1 MYDTAHHRMDH
12 WRPFLMLAVALIVA
26 GAFRSVWATRLDGF
40 TVDEPWHVTAGV
52 AYLRTG
58 EYYLNAE
65 HPPLVKL
72 VAALAAPRSVFHF
85 TEPTSLRDKTEERR
99 FVEEII
105 YTHNDADKIQS
116 RVRVVMYVF
125 NGLLLLLFA
134 AAAVRVFGGAV
145 ALGALLFA
153 LIDPT
158 VAAHWPVVMTDHPV
172 GLLSVASALLCLEAL
187 RKWTWVNVGL
197 LSIVLGL
204 TLSAKHSGLIAFGFT
219 GVLGLAAILWEF
231 RHEKRVM
238 AWRICIF
245 LLPFA
250 GAVTILWGTYRF
262 HYREGK
268 GSDEKFNRTLASKI
282 GDVRSPIWR
291 ASLTG
296 LDELRLLPRSY
307 IWGLADIVR
316 TGLEGRAYSTY
327 AFGRLSFMERRPLIF
342 PGYIAVK
349 LPLALTV
356 LSCLGC
362 TIAFWPGTS
371 RADKL
376 AVAVLL
382 LLAVTQLVILARS
395 GADYAGV
402 RHALTVYFV
411 MAILGG
417 FAVRHLLRVRARTI
431 GFVIL
436 GLSLAACFPALAV
449 ERPWEYHNILVGGT
463 GQAYRYFRNDGIDV
477 GQRDKE
483 IADYCHRK
491 LEPSGEVPYLI
502 YYRSFIKP
510 DLVEYR
516 HLKVRALD
524 DPESDDL
531 PPTTISGTL
540 LTLASAAAP
549 AIWSDY
555 KALRDAQPVDR
566 IGNMLVY
573 RGTFYLPNARADA
586 LVDRADKLLGDPPR
600 FPEIEDILREGLVL
614 RPNDYGAWMLLGNLH
629 LLRGERELAAAAYQK
644 ARDAVPPSPVRQLFE
659 EQIRLVSSQAN
670 FVTLMRDPS
679 IE

>member
-1 MYDTAHHRMDH
+1 MHQLDD
-12 WRPFLMLAVALIVA
+12 WRLFLSLAVALIVA
-26 GAFRSVWATRLDGF
+26 GAVRSSWATRRDGF

-58 EYYLNAE
+58 EYYLNPE

-72 VAALAAPRSVFHF
+72 VAALAAPRSVFRF
-85 TEPTSLRDKTEERR
+85 TEPSSLHDKTEERK
-99 FVEEII
+99 FVQNTMYEQ
-105 YTHNDADKIQS
+105 NDADKVQS

-125 NGLLLLLFA
+125 NGLLVLLFA
-134 AAAVRVFGGAV
+134 ASAFRVFGGVV
-145 ALGALLFA
+145 ALGALLFV

-158 VAAHWPVVMTDHPV
+158 VAAHWPVVMTDLPV
-172 GLLSVASALLCLEAL
+172 GLLSVTCVLVCLQAL
-187 RKWTWVNVGL
+187 RNCTWVNVGL
-197 LSIVLGL
+197 MSIVLGL
-204 TLSAKHSGLIAFGFT
+204 TLSVKHSGLISFGFT
-219 GVLGLAAILWEF
+219 GILGLAAMLWEF
-231 RHEKRVM
+231 RREKRVM

-245 LLPFA
+245 LLAFV
-250 GAVTILWGTYRF
+250 GAMAILWGTYGF
-262 HYREGK
+262 HYRESK
-268 GSDEKFNRTLASKI
+268 GSEEKFNRTLASKI
-282 GDVRSPIWR
+282 GDVRSPIWQ

-296 LDELRLLPRSY
+296 LDEWRLLPRSY
-307 IWGLADIVR
+307 TWGLADIVR

-327 AFGRLSFMERRPLIF
+327 AFGRLTFMERRPLIF
-342 PGYIAVK
+342 PGYIAVR
-349 LPLALTV
+349 LPIGLTV

-362 TIAFWPGTS
+362 AIAFWRGTS
-371 RADKL
+371 KPDKL
-376 AVAVLL
+376 AVSVLL
-382 LLAVTQLVILARS
+382 ALAVTLLTILARS

-402 RHALTVYFV
+402 RHALTIYFV
-411 MAILGG
+411 MAILAG
-417 FAVRHLLRVRARTI
+417 FAVRYMLRPSARTI
-431 GFVIL
+431 SVVAL
-436 GLSLAACFPALAV
+436 GLFLAACFPALAV

-463 GQAYRYFRNDGIDV
+463 GQAYRYFRNDGIDL

-491 LEPSGEVPYLI
+491 LEPTGEVPYLI

-510 DLVEYR
+510 DLIEYR

-524 DPESDDL
+524 DRASDDL

-555 KALRDAQPVDR
+555 KALRDAQPIDR
-566 IGNMLVY
+566 IGNILVY

-586 LVDRADKLLGDPPR
+586 LFDRADKLLGDPEPR
-600 FPEIEDILREGLVL
+600 FPEIEELLREGLVL

-629 LLRGERELAAAAYQK
+629 LLRGERELAVAAYQK
-644 ARDAVPPSPVRQLFE
+644 ARDVVPPSPVRQLFE
-659 EQIRLVSSQAN
+659 EQIRLVSTQPY
-670 FVTLMRDPS
+670 FVTPMRDPS

>member
-1 MYDTAHHRMDH
+1 MHRMDH
-12 WRPFLMLAVALIVA
+12 WRPVLMLAVAVIVA
-26 GAFRSVWATRLDGF
+26 GAFRSAWATRLDGF

-58 EYYLNAE
+58 EYYLNPE

-85 TEPTSLRDKTEERR
+85 TEPTSLHDKTEERR

-134 AAAVRVFGGAV
+134 AAAFRVFGGAV

-158 VAAHWPVVMTDHPV
+158 VAAHWPVVMTDLPV

-231 RHEKRVM
+231 RQEKRVM

-245 LLPFA
+245 LLAFA
-250 GAVTILWGTYRF
+250 GAVTILWGTYGF

-327 AFGRLSFMERRPLIF
+327 AFGRLTFMERRPLIF

-417 FAVRHLLRVRARTI
+417 FSVRHLLRVRVRTI
-431 GFVIL
+431 GFVTL

-491 LEPSGEVPYLI
+491 LEPTGEVPYLI
-502 YYRSFIKP
+502 YWRSFIKP
-510 DLVEYR
+510 DLTEYR

-566 IGNMLVY
+566 IGNILVY

-586 LVDRADKLLGDPPR
+586 LFDRADKLLGDPKPR
-600 FPEIEDILREGLVL
+600 FPEIEDLLREGLVL
-614 RPNDYGAWMLLGNLH
+614 RPNDYSAWMLLGNLH
-629 LLRGERELAAAAYQK
+629 LLRGERELAVAAYQK

-659 EQIRLVSSQAN
+659 EQIRLVSTQAN

>member
-1 MYDTAHHRMDH
+1 
-12 WRPFLMLAVALIVA
+12 MLAVALIVV
-26 GAFRSVWATRLDGF
+26 GMFRSAWATRLDGF

-58 EYYLNAE
+58 EYYLNPE

-72 VAALAAPRSVFHF
+72 VAALAAPRSVFQF
-85 TEPTSLRDKTEERR
+85 TEPSFLHDKTEERK

-134 AAAVRVFGGAV
+134 AAAFRVFGGAI
-145 ALGALLFA
+145 AIGALLFA

-158 VAAHWPVVMTDHPV
+158 VAAHWPVVMTDLPV
-172 GLLSVASALLCLEAL
+172 GLLSVASVLLCIEAL
-187 RKWTWVNVGL
+187 RNGTWVNVGL

-231 RHEKRVM
+231 RREKRVM

-245 LLPFA
+245 LLAFA
-250 GAVTILWGTYRF
+250 GAVAILWGTYRF

-296 LDELRLLPRSY
+296 LDKWRLLPRSY

-327 AFGRLSFMERRPLIF
+327 AFGRLTFMERRPLIF
-342 PGYIAVK
+342 PGYIAVRV
-349 LPLALTV
+349 PIALTV

-362 TIAFWPGTS
+362 AIAFWRGTS
-371 RADKL
+371 KPDKL

-382 LLAVTQLVILARS
+382 LLAVTLLVILARS

-402 RHALTVYFV
+402 RHTLTIYFV
-411 MAILGG
+411 MAILAG
-417 FAVRHLLRVRARTI
+417 FAVRYLLRLRARNI
-431 GFVIL
+431 SVVAL
-436 GLSLAACFPALAV
+436 GLFLATCFPALAV

-463 GQAYRYFRNDGIDV
+463 GQAYRYFRNDGIDL

-483 IADYCHRK
+483 IADYCHRI
-491 LEPSGEVPYLI
+491 LEPTGEVPFLI

-510 DLVEYR
+510 DLIEYR

-566 IGNMLVY
+566 IGNILVY

-586 LVDRADKLLGDPPR
+586 LFDRADKLLGDPKPR
-600 FPEIEDILREGLVL
+600 FTEIEDLLREGLVL
-614 RPNDYGAWMLLGNLH
+614 RPNDYSAWMLLGNLH
-629 LLRGERELAAAAYQK
+629 LLRGERELAVAAYQK
-644 ARDAVPPSPVRQLFE
+644 ARDAVPPSPVRQLLE
-659 EQIRLVSSQAN
+659 DQIRLVSTQTN
-670 FVTLMRDPS
+670 FVTPMRDPS

>member
-1 MYDTAHHRMDH
+1 MHRLDD
-12 WRPFLMLAVALIVA
+12 WRLFLPLAVALIVA
-26 GAFRSVWATRLDGF
+26 GAVRSSWATRRDGF

-58 EYYLNAE
+58 EYYLNPE

-72 VAALAAPRSVFHF
+72 VAALAAPRSVFRF
-85 TEPTSLRDKTEERR
+85 TEPSSLHDKTEERK
-99 FVEEII
+99 FVQNTMYEQ
-105 YTHNDADKIQS
+105 NDADKVQS

-125 NGLLLLLFA
+125 NGLLVLLFA
-134 AAAVRVFGGAV
+134 ASAFRVFGGVV
-145 ALGALLFA
+145 ALGALLFV

-158 VAAHWPVVMTDHPV
+158 VAAHWPVVMTDLPV
-172 GLLSVASALLCLEAL
+172 GLLSVTCVLVCLQAL
-187 RKWTWVNVGL
+187 RNCTWVNVGL
-197 LSIVLGL
+197 MSIVLGL
-204 TLSAKHSGLIAFGFT
+204 TLSVKHSGLISFGFT
-219 GVLGLAAILWEF
+219 GILGLAAILWEF
-231 RHEKRVM
+231 RREKRVM

-245 LLPFA
+245 LLAFV
-250 GAVTILWGTYRF
+250 GAMAILWGTYGF
-262 HYREGK
+262 HYRESK
-268 GSDEKFNRTLASKI
+268 GPEEKFNRTLASKI

-296 LDELRLLPRSY
+296 LDKWRLLPRSY

-327 AFGRLSFMERRPLIF
+327 AFGRLTFMERRPLIF
-342 PGYIAVK
+342 PGYIAVRV
-349 LPLALTV
+349 PIALTV

-362 TIAFWPGTS
+362 AIAFWRGTS
-371 RADKL
+371 KPDKL

-382 LLAVTQLVILARS
+382 LLAVTLLVILARS

-402 RHALTVYFV
+402 RHTLTIYFV
-411 MAILGG
+411 MAILAG
-417 FAVRHLLRVRARTI
+417 FAVRYLLRLRARNI
-431 GFVIL
+431 SVVAL
-436 GLSLAACFPALAV
+436 GLFLATCFPALAV

-463 GQAYRYFRNDGIDV
+463 GQAYRYFRNDGIDL

-483 IADYCHRK
+483 IADYCHRI
-491 LEPSGEVPYLI
+491 LEPTGEVPFLI

-510 DLVEYR
+510 DLIEYR

-566 IGNMLVY
+566 IGNILVY

-586 LVDRADKLLGDPPR
+586 LFDRADKLLGDPKPR
-600 FPEIEDILREGLVL
+600 FTEIEDLLREGLVL
-614 RPNDYGAWMLLGNLH
+614 RPNDYSAWMLLGNLH
-629 LLRGERELAAAAYQK
+629 LLRGERELAVAAYQK
-644 ARDAVPPSPVRQLFE
+644 ARDAVPPSPVRQLLE
-659 EQIRLVSSQAN
+659 DQIRLVSTQTN
-670 FVTLMRDPS
+670 FVTPMRDPS

>member
-1 MYDTAHHRMDH
+1 MDH

-58 EYYLNAE
+58 EYYLNPE

-85 TEPTSLRDKTEERR
+85 TEPTSLHDKTEERR

-105 YTHNDADKIQS
+105 YSHNDADKIQS

-134 AAAVRVFGGAV
+134 AAAFRVFGGAV

-158 VAAHWPVVMTDHPV
+158 VAAHWPVVMTDLPV
-172 GLLSVASALLCLEAL
+172 GLLSVASALLCLEVL
-187 RKWTWVNVGL
+187 RNWTWVNVGL

-219 GVLGLAAILWEF
+219 GILGLAAILWEF

-238 AWRICIF
+238 ARRICIF
-245 LLPFA
+245 LLAFA

-262 HYREGK
+262 HLRESHQSG
-268 GSDEKFNRTLASKI
+268 EKFNRPLALKI
-282 GDVRSPIWR
+282 RDVRSPIWR
-291 ASLTG
+291 ASLTK
-296 LDELRLLPRSY
+296 LDKWRILPRSY

-316 TGLEGRAYSTY
+316 TGLEGRVNSTY
-327 AFGRLSFMERRPLIF
+327 AFGRLTFMERRPLIF
-342 PGYIAVK
+342 PGYIAVR

-382 LLAVTQLVILARS
+382 LLAVTLLVILARS

-417 FAVRHLLRVRARTI
+417 FAVRYLLRVRARTI
-431 GFVIL
+431 GFVTL

-463 GQAYRYFRNDGIDV
+463 GQAYRYFRNDGIDL

-502 YYRSFIKP
+502 YYRSFVKP
-510 DLVEYR
+510 DLIDYR
-516 HLKVRALD
+516 HLKVKALD
-524 DPESDDL
+524 AASNDL

-540 LTLASAAAP
+540 LAIPGAVAP

-566 IGNMLVY
+566 IGNILVY

-586 LVDRADKLLGDPPR
+586 LFDRADKLLGEPKPC
-600 FPEIEDILREGLVL
+600 FPEIEDLLRECLVL
-614 RPNDYGAWMLLGNLH
+614 RANDYGAWMLLGNLH
-629 LLRGERELAAAAYQK
+629 LLQGERELAVAAYQK

-659 EQIRLVSSQAN
+659 EQIRLVSTRPN
-670 FVTLMRDPS
+670 FVTPMRDPG

>member
-1 MYDTAHHRMDH
+1 MDH

-58 EYYLNAE
+58 EYYLNPE

-85 TEPTSLRDKTEERR
+85 TEPTSLHDKTEERR

-125 NGLLLLLFA
+125 NGLLLLLFVA
-134 AAAVRVFGGAV
+134 AAFRVFGGAV

-158 VAAHWPVVMTDHPV
+158 VAAHWPVVMTDLPV

-245 LLPFA
+245 LLAFA

-307 IWGLADIVR
+307 IWGVADIVR

-327 AFGRLSFMERRPLIF
+327 AFGRLTFMERRPLIF

-510 DLVEYR
+510 DLIEYR

-566 IGNMLVY
+566 IGNILVY

-586 LVDRADKLLGDPPR
+586 LVDRADKLLGDPKPR

-629 LLRGERELAAAAYQK
+629 LLRGERELAVAAYQK

-659 EQIRLVSSQAN
+659 EQIRLVSTQAN

>member
-1 MYDTAHHRMDH
+1 MHRMDH

-58 EYYLNAE
+58 EYYLNPE

-85 TEPTSLRDKTEERR
+85 TEPTSLHDKTEERR

-125 NGLLLLLFA
+125 NGLLLLLFVA
-134 AAAVRVFGGAV
+134 AAFRVFGGAV

-158 VAAHWPVVMTDHPV
+158 VAAHWPVVMTDLAV

-245 LLPFA
+245 LLAFA

-307 IWGLADIVR
+307 IWGVADIVR

-327 AFGRLSFMERRPLIF
+327 AFGRLTFMERRPLIF

-510 DLVEYR
+510 DLIEYR

-566 IGNMLVY
+566 IGNILVY

-586 LVDRADKLLGDPPR
+586 LVDRADKLLGDPKPR

-629 LLRGERELAAAAYQK
+629 LLRGERELAVAAYQK

-659 EQIRLVSSQAN
+659 EQIRLVSTQAN

>member
-1 MYDTAHHRMDH
+1 MTPVHRLDH
-12 WRPFLMLAVALIVA
+12 WRPFLLLAVALIVA
-26 GAFRSVWATRLDGF
+26 GAFRSAWATRLDGF
-40 TVDEPWHVTAGV
+40 TIDEPWHVTAGV

-58 EYYLNAE
+58 EYYLNPE

-72 VAALAAPRSVFHF
+72 VAALAAPRSVFQF
-85 TEPTSLRDKTEERR
+85 TEPSSLHDKTEERK

-116 RVRVVMYVF
+116 RVRVVLYVF

-134 AAAVRVFGGAV
+134 AAAFRVFGGAV
-145 ALGALLFA
+145 AIGALLFA

-158 VAAHWPVVMTDHPV
+158 VAAHWPVVMTDLPV
-172 GLLSVASALLCLEAL
+172 GLLSVASALLCIEAL
-187 RKWTWVNVGL
+187 RNWTWVNVGL

-219 GVLGLAAILWEF
+219 GILGLAAILWEF
-231 RHEKRVM
+231 RRERRLM
-238 AWRICIF
+238 AWRICI
-245 LLPFA
+245 LLLA
-250 GAVTILWGTYRF
+250 LVGAVTILWGTYRF
-262 HYREGK
+262 HFRESK
-268 GSDEKFNRTLASKI
+268 GSNEKFNRTLASKVR
-282 GDVRSPIWR
+282 DVHSPIWR
-291 ASLTG
+291 AGLTG
-296 LDELRLLPRSY
+296 LDKWRLLPRSY

-316 TGLEGRAYSTY
+316 TGLEGRVDSTY
-327 AFGRLSFMERRPLIF
+327 AFGRLTFMERRPLIF
-342 PGYIAVK
+342 PGYIAVR
-349 LPLALTV
+349 LPIALTV

-362 TIAFWPGTS
+362 AIVFWRGTS
-371 RADKL
+371 RTDKL
-376 AVAVLL
+376 AVSVLL
-382 LLAVTQLVILARS
+382 ALAVTLLTILARS

-402 RHALTVYFV
+402 RHALTIYFV
-411 MAILGG
+411 MAILAG

-431 GFVIL
+431 GVVTL
-436 GLSLAACFPALAV
+436 GLSLATCFPALAV

-463 GQAYRYFRNDGIDV
+463 SQAYRYFRNDGIDL

-491 LEPSGEVPYLI
+491 LEPRGEIPYLI

-510 DLVEYR
+510 DLINYR
-516 HLKVRALD
+516 HLKVKAMD
-524 DPESDDL
+524 DPESNDL

-540 LTLASAAAP
+540 LTFARAAAP

-566 IGNMLVY
+566 MGNILVY

-586 LVDRADKLLGDPPR
+586 LFDRADKLLAEPEPR
-600 FPEIEDILREGLVL
+600 FTVIEDLLREGLVL
-614 RPNDYGAWMLLGNLH
+614 RPNDYSAWMLLGNLH
-629 LLRGERELAAAAYQK
+629 LLRGERELAVAAYQK

-659 EQIRLVSSQAN
+659 EQIRLVSTQPN
-670 FVTLMRDPS
+670 FVTPMRDPS
-679 IE
+679 VE

>member
-1 MYDTAHHRMDH
+1 MDH

-58 EYYLNAE
+58 EYYLNPE

-72 VAALAAPRSVFHF
+72 VAVLAAPRSVFHF
-85 TEPTSLRDKTEERR
+85 TEPTSLHDKTEERR

-134 AAAVRVFGGAV
+134 AAAFRVFGGAV

-158 VAAHWPVVMTDHPV
+158 VAAHWPVVMTDLPV
-172 GLLSVASALLCLEAL
+172 GLLSVASVLLCLEAL

-245 LLPFA
+245 LLAFA
-250 GAVTILWGTYRF
+250 GAVIILWGTYRF

-327 AFGRLSFMERRPLIF
+327 AFGRLTFMERRPLIF

-356 LSCLGC
+356 LSCFGC

-491 LEPSGEVPYLI
+491 LEPSGEVPYLV

-510 DLVEYR
+510 DLIEYR

-566 IGNMLVY
+566 IGNILVY

-586 LVDRADKLLGDPPR
+586 LVDRADKLLGDPKPR

-629 LLRGERELAAAAYQK
+629 LLRGERELAVAAYQK

-659 EQIRLVSSQAN
+659 DQIRLVSTQAN